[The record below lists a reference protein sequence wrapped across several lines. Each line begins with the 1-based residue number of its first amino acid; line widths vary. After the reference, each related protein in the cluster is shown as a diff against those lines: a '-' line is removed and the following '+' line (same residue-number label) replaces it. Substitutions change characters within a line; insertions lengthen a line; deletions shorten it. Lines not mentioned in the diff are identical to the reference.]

1 MNRVTAEQ
9 LVSEVAN
16 IGVFIL
22 GYRDK
27 NYILG
32 RWAAGAAVGELDFE
46 GLPGFVAPKNADEQT
61 RKDYKAAS
69 VLVGLK
75 PRFAFDEWLAARQE
89 LADFLKEEHRL
100 ELRDYQGEA
109 LRDALQGL
117 GLRTI
122 NALEL
127 SAKKVYSFHQE
138 ALAAFEKYS
147 APQPASAGETET
159 QSAAFDLA
167 IASKFA
173 AMPTHEKATF
183 LALLARP
190 DAAVDLR
197 TLEALYRVPAALSG
211 LSADDLANIRAATLM
226 KNWPQVASGVNVIA
240 QCVGPAHDAIGTA
253 ITVVSGR
260 AGVTLD
266 QETAPIQWVMADYQ
280 HVLGNGAPTTLS

>member
-75 PRFAFDEWLAARQE
+75 PRFAFDEWMAARQE

-127 SAKKVYSFHQE
+127 SAKKVSRLPSGGAGRVRKIQR
-138 ALAAFEKYS
+138 
-147 APQPASAGETET
+147 APNPHPPGKPKRSV
-159 QSAAFDLA
+159 SCVRPCDCVRNSPPCLPMR
-167 IASKFA
+167 KR
-173 AMPTHEKATF
+173 TF

-190 DAAVDLR
+190 DAEAVLTCAR
-197 TLEALYRVPAALSG
+197 SKRFTGFRRRSVGCRLTISPT
-211 LSADDLANIRAATLM
+211 SARRH
-226 KNWPQVASGVNVIA
+226 S
-240 QCVGPAHDAIGTA
+240 
-253 ITVVSGR
+253 
-260 AGVTLD
+260 
-266 QETAPIQWVMADYQ
+266 
-280 HVLGNGAPTTLS
+280 

>member
-1 MNRVTAEQ
+1 
-9 LVSEVAN
+9 
-16 IGVFIL
+16 
-22 GYRDK
+22 
-27 NYILG
+27 LG

-109 LRDALQGL
+109 LRDALQGW

-147 APQPASAGETET
+147 G
-159 QSAAFDLA
+159 
-167 IASKFA
+167 
-173 AMPTHEKATF
+173 
-183 LALLARP
+183 
-190 DAAVDLR
+190 
-197 TLEALYRVPAALSG
+197 
-211 LSADDLANIRAATLM
+211 AATRIR
-226 KNWPQVASGVNVIA
+226 W
-240 QCVGPAHDAIGTA
+240 
-253 ITVVSGR
+253 
-260 AGVTLD
+260 
-266 QETAPIQWVMADYQ
+266 
-280 HVLGNGAPTTLS
+280 